1 MFAGIIIEGGINMKK
16 ALCLILSLMFVVLL
30 CACDNTDTESRVFSQ
45 EITIVKL
52 PSPPKCK
59 TSNSVT
65 TVDKVIEILG
75 QIEKAPTPNNVNA
88 GGWSTMIKLK
98 IDGQELVYTLGGN
111 LFTDADGRQYIATNC
126 TEIEE
131 KITKIY
137 NELDVPEVKY
147 P

>member
-1 MFAGIIIEGGINMKK
+1 MKKILCIII
-16 ALCLILSLMFVVLL
+16 SLTFIILL
-30 CACDNTDTESRVFSQ
+30 CGCDNADTESRVFSQ

-59 TSNSVT
+59 TSNSNT
-65 TVDKVIEILG
+65 TVDKVIEILA
-75 QIEKAPTPNNVNA
+75 QIEKSPTPNDVNA
-88 GGWSTMIKLK
+88 GGWSTMIRIK

-111 LFTDADGRQYIATNC
+111 LFTDADGRQYKATNC
-126 TEIEE
+126 VEIEE

-137 NELDVPEVKY
+137 NELDVPEVDY

>member
-1 MFAGIIIEGGINMKK
+1 MKK
-16 ALCLILSLMFVVLL
+16 AFCVILSLIFFVLL
-30 CACDNTDTESRVFSQ
+30 CGCDNTDTESRVFSQ

-59 TSNSVT
+59 TTNSIA

-75 QIEKAPTPNNVNA
+75 QIEKSPTPNDVNA
-88 GGWSTMIKLK
+88 GGWSTMIRLK

-111 LFTDADGRQYIATNC
+111 LFTDADGRQYKAVNC
-126 TEIEE
+126 AEIEE

-137 NELDVPEVKY
+137 NELDAPEVDY

>member
-1 MFAGIIIEGGINMKK
+1 MKKILCIII
-16 ALCLILSLMFVVLL
+16 SLTFIILL
-30 CACDNTDTESRVFSQ
+30 CGCDNADTESRVFSQ

-59 TSNSVT
+59 TSNSNT
-65 TVDKVIEILG
+65 TVDKVIEILA
-75 QIEKAPTPNNVNA
+75 QIEKSPTPNDVNA
-88 GGWSTMIKLK
+88 GGWSTMIRIK

-111 LFTDADGRQYIATNC
+111 LFTDADGRQYKATNC
-126 TEIEE
+126 VEIEE

-137 NELDVPEVKY
+137 NELDVPEIDY

>member
-1 MFAGIIIEGGINMKK
+1 MKK
-16 ALCLILSLMFVVLL
+16 ALCVILSLIFFVLL
-30 CACDNTDTESRVFSQ
+30 CGCDNTDTESRVFSQ

-59 TSNSVT
+59 TTNSIA

-75 QIEKAPTPNNVNA
+75 QIEKSPTPNDVNA
-88 GGWSTMIKLK
+88 GGWSTMIRLK

-111 LFTDADGRQYIATNC
+111 LFTDADGRQYKAANC
-126 TEIEE
+126 AEIED
-131 KITKIY
+131 KIDKIY
-137 NELDVPEVKY
+137 DKIDAPEVDY

>member
-1 MFAGIIIEGGINMKK
+1 MKK
-16 ALCLILSLMFVVLL
+16 ALCVILSLIFFVLL
-30 CACDNTDTESRVFSQ
+30 CGCDNTDTESRVFSQ

-59 TSNSVT
+59 TTNSIA

-75 QIEKAPTPNNVNA
+75 QIEKSPTPNDVNA
-88 GGWSTMIKLK
+88 GGWSTMIRLK

-111 LFTDADGRQYIATNC
+111 LFTDADGRQYKAVNC
-126 TEIEE
+126 AEIEE

-137 NELDVPEVKY
+137 NELDAPEVDY

>member
-1 MFAGIIIEGGINMKK
+1 MKKILCIII
-16 ALCLILSLMFVVLL
+16 SLTFIILL
-30 CACDNTDTESRVFSQ
+30 CGCDNADTESRVFSQ

-59 TSNSVT
+59 TSNSNT
-65 TVDKVIEILG
+65 TVDKVIEILA
-75 QIEKAPTPNNVNA
+75 QIEKSPTPNDVNA
-88 GGWSTMIKLK
+88 GGWSTMIRIK

-111 LFTDADGRQYIATNC
+111 LFTDADGRQYKATNC
-126 TEIEE
+126 VEIEE

-137 NELDVPEVKY
+137 NELNVPEVDY

>member
-1 MFAGIIIEGGINMKK
+1 MKKILCIII
-16 ALCLILSLMFVVLL
+16 SLTIIILL
-30 CACDNTDTESRVFSQ
+30 CGCDNADTESRVFSQ

-59 TSNSVT
+59 TSNSIAV
-65 TVDKVIEILG
+65 VDEVIAVLG
-75 QIEKAPTPNNVNA
+75 EIEKSPTPNDVNA
-88 GGWSTMIKLK
+88 GGWSTMIRIK

-111 LFTDADGRQYIATNC
+111 LFTDADGRQYKATNC
-126 TEIEE
+126 VEIEE

-137 NELDVPEVKY
+137 NELDVPEVDY

>member
-1 MFAGIIIEGGINMKK
+1 MKKILCIII
-16 ALCLILSLMFVVLL
+16 SLTFIILL
-30 CACDNTDTESRVFSQ
+30 CGCDNADTESRVFSQ

-59 TSNSVT
+59 TSNSNT
-65 TVDKVIEILG
+65 TVDKVIEILA
-75 QIEKAPTPNNVNA
+75 QIEKSPTPNDVNA
-88 GGWSTMIKLK
+88 GGWSTMIRIK

-111 LFTDADGRQYIATNC
+111 LFTDADGRQYKATNC
-126 TEIEE
+126 VEIEK

-137 NELDVPEVKY
+137 NELDVPEVDY